1 MSKID
6 KSLSELFGVDP
17 LYQNTEI
24 QPVAELQV
32 IDAETR
38 AIEVINDPD
47 SSDMEQDIA
56 MIRNNMHS
64 LLREGQEAFGAL
76 IHIAKA
82 EERVSAFEVCN
93 AYLANLTNMNMQL
106 LSLHEKKKKIKNMG
120 KTKEES
126 GGIVNNG
133 GTTNIAF
140 VGTTKE
146 MLEHIRKNKTGE

>member
-17 LYQNTEI
+17 LYQPIEQQTT
-24 QPVAELQV
+24 ELQV
-32 IDAETR
+32 IDPETR

-93 AYLANLTNMNMQL
+93 AYLANLTSMNMQL
-106 LSLHEKKKKIKNMG
+106 LSLHEKKKKIKGMG
-120 KTKEES
+120 KTKDEGQ

-146 MLEHIRKNKTGE
+146 MLEHIRKSKTEN

>member
-17 LYQNTEI
+17 LYP
-24 QPVAELQV
+24 PVETTAIQV
-32 IDAETR
+32 IYPEQR
-38 AIEVINDPD
+38 AMEVITDPD
-47 SSDMEQDIA
+47 STDMEQDIA

-93 AYLANLTNMNMQL
+93 AYLANLTDMNMKL
-106 LSLHEKKKKIKNMG
+106 LSLHERKKKMKGAPDK
-120 KTKEES
+120 KES
-126 GGIVNNG
+126 GIVTNAG

-146 MLEHIRKNKTGE
+146 LLEQIKKNNKEQ